1 MDIWYNDFNSFF
13 DINNLLI
20 YVTTSDMVYI
30 EKLNTILRLSMYISI
45 LLFAVLN
52 DRRAFFLVIIVA
64 IITYIL
70 YSVEN
75 NQEEYIDIDYD
86 RVINK
91 EKYTEEKCTKPTIEN
106 PFMNVMMNEY
116 QDNPKRGKACDV
128 DQVKEYV
135 DDYFE
140 NTLYRSVD
148 DIYNKDSSTRQYY
161 TMPNTNIPNDQ
172 EGFANFCYGDMISAK
187 EGNEFA
193 LGRNQPRLGST
204 YT

>member
-1 MDIWYNDFNSFF
+1 MDIWYNDLNSFF
-13 DINNLLI
+13 NINNLLI
-20 YVTTSDMVYI
+20 YVPTSDMVYI

-52 DRRAFFLVIIVA
+52 DRRAFFLVMIVA

-70 YSVEN
+70 YSAEN
-75 NQEEYIDIDYD
+75 NQEEYREIDYD

-91 EKYTEEKCTKPTIEN
+91 EQYTEEKCTKPTMEN

-116 QDNPKRGKACDV
+116 QENPKRGKACDV

-172 EGFANFCYGDMISAK
+172 EGFANWLYKIPEKTCK
-187 EGNEFA
+187 EGNGEKCKYF
-193 LGRNQPRLGST
+193 S
-204 YT
+204 

>member
-1 MDIWYNDFNSFF
+1 MDIWYDDLNSFF
-13 DINNLLI
+13 NINNLLI
-20 YVTTSDMVYI
+20 YFPTSDMVYI

-70 YSVEN
+70 HSVEN
-75 NQEEYIDIDYD
+75 SHEEYREIDDTKVLQNENY
-86 RVINK
+86 V
-91 EKYTEEKCTKPTIEN
+91 EEKCTKPTMQN
-106 PFMNVMMNEY
+106 PFMNVTMNEY
-116 QDNPKRGKACDV
+116 HENPKRGRACDV
-128 DQVKEYV
+128 DQVKNYV

-172 EGFANFCYGDMISAK
+172 EGFANWLYKIPEKTCK
-187 EGNEFA
+187 EGNGEKCKYF
-193 LGRNQPRLGST
+193 S
-204 YT
+204 

>member
-1 MDIWYNDFNSFF
+1 MDIWYDDLNSFF
-13 DINNLLI
+13 NINNLLI
-20 YVTTSDMVYI
+20 YFPTSDMVYI

-70 YSVEN
+70 HSVEN
-75 NQEEYIDIDYD
+75 SHEEYREIDDTKVLLNENY
-86 RVINK
+86 V
-91 EKYTEEKCTKPTIEN
+91 EEKCTKPTMQN
-106 PFMNVMMNEY
+106 PFMNVTMNEY
-116 QDNPKRGKACDV
+116 QENPKRGRACDV
-128 DQVKEYV
+128 DQVKNYV

-172 EGFANFCYGDMISAK
+172 EGFANWLYRIPEKTCK
-187 EGNEFA
+187 EGNGEKCKYF
-193 LGRNQPRLGST
+193 S
-204 YT
+204 

>member
-1 MDIWYNDFNSFF
+1 MDIWYNDLNSFF
-13 DINNLLI
+13 NINNLLI
-20 YVTTSDMVYI
+20 YFPTSDMVYI

-52 DRRAFFLVIIVA
+52 DRRAFFLVMIVA

-75 NQEEYIDIDYD
+75 NQEEYREIDYD

-91 EKYTEEKCTKPTIEN
+91 EQYTEEKCTKPTMEN

-116 QDNPKRGKACDV
+116 QENPKRGKACDV

-172 EGFANFCYGDMISAK
+172 EGFANWLYKIPEKTCK
-187 EGNEFA
+187 EGNGEKCKYF
-193 LGRNQPRLGST
+193 S
-204 YT
+204 

>member
-1 MDIWYNDFNSFF
+1 MDIWYNDLNSFF

-20 YVTTSDMVYI
+20 YFPTSDMVYI

-86 RVINK
+86 IDRCI
-91 EKYTEEKCTKPTIEN
+91 C
-106 PFMNVMMNEY
+106 
-116 QDNPKRGKACDV
+116 
-128 DQVKEYV
+128 
-135 DDYFE
+135 
-140 NTLYRSVD
+140 SV
-148 DIYNKDSSTRQYY
+148 
-161 TMPNTNIPNDQ
+161 
-172 EGFANFCYGDMISAK
+172 
-187 EGNEFA
+187 
-193 LGRNQPRLGST
+193 
-204 YT
+204 

>member
-1 MDIWYNDFNSFF
+1 MDIWYNDLNSFF

-20 YVTTSDMVYI
+20 YFPTSDMVYI

-86 RVINK
+86 RVIDK
-91 EKYTEEKCTKPTIEN
+91 EKYTTEEKCTKPTIEN

-116 QDNPKRGKACDV
+116 QENPKRGKACDV

-172 EGFANFCYGDMISAK
+172 EGFANWLYKIPEKTCK
-187 EGNEFA
+187 EGNGEKCKYF
-193 LGRNQPRLGST
+193 S
-204 YT
+204 

>member
-1 MDIWYNDFNSFF
+1 
-13 DINNLLI
+13 
-20 YVTTSDMVYI
+20 
-30 EKLNTILRLSMYISI
+30 MYISI

-70 YSVEN
+70 HSVEN
-75 NQEEYIDIDYD
+75 SHEEYREIDDTKVLQNENYI
-86 RVINK
+86 
-91 EKYTEEKCTKPTIEN
+91 EEKCTKPTMQN
-106 PFMNVMMNEY
+106 PFMNVTMNEY
-116 QDNPKRGKACDV
+116 QENPKRGRACDV
-128 DQVKEYV
+128 DQVKNYV

-172 EGFANFCYGDMISAK
+172 EGFANWLYKIPEKTCK
-187 EGNEFA
+187 EGNGEKCKYF
-193 LGRNQPRLGST
+193 S
-204 YT
+204 

>member
-20 YVTTSDMVYI
+20 YFPTSDMVYI

-75 NQEEYIDIDYD
+75 NQEEYREIDYD

-91 EKYTEEKCTKPTIEN
+91 EQYTEETCTKPTMEN

-116 QDNPKRGKACDV
+116 QENPKRGKACDV

-172 EGFANFCYGDMISAK
+172 EGFANWLYKIPEKTCK
-187 EGNEFA
+187 EGNGEKCKYF
-193 LGRNQPRLGST
+193 S
-204 YT
+204 

>member
-20 YVTTSDMVYI
+20 YFPTSDMVYI

-75 NQEEYIDIDYD
+75 NQEEYREIDYD

-91 EKYTEEKCTKPTIEN
+91 EQYTEEKCTKPTMEN

-116 QDNPKRGKACDV
+116 QENPKRGKACDV

-172 EGFANFCYGDMISAK
+172 EGFANWLYKIPEKTCK
-187 EGNEFA
+187 EGNGEKCKYF
-193 LGRNQPRLGST
+193 S
-204 YT
+204 

>member
-1 MDIWYNDFNSFF
+1 MDIWYNDLNSFF

-20 YVTTSDMVYI
+20 YFPTSDMVYI

-52 DRRAFFLVIIVA
+52 DRRAFFLVMIVA

-75 NQEEYIDIDYD
+75 NQEEYREIDYD

-91 EKYTEEKCTKPTIEN
+91 EQYTEEKCTKPTMEN

-116 QDNPKRGKACDV
+116 QENPKRGKACDV

-135 DDYFE
+135 DNYFE

-172 EGFANFCYGDMISAK
+172 EGFANWLYKIPEKTCK
-187 EGNEFA
+187 EGNGEKCKYF
-193 LGRNQPRLGST
+193 S
-204 YT
+204 

>member
-1 MDIWYNDFNSFF
+1 MDIWYNDLNSFF

-20 YVTTSDMVYI
+20 YFPTSDMVYI

-52 DRRAFFLVIIVA
+52 DRRAFFLVMIVA

-75 NQEEYIDIDYD
+75 NQEEYREIDYD

-91 EKYTEEKCTKPTIEN
+91 EQYTEEKCTKPTMEN

-116 QDNPKRGKACDV
+116 QENPKRGKACDV

-172 EGFANFCYGDMISAK
+172 EGFANWLYKIPEKTCK
-187 EGNEFA
+187 EGNGEKCKYF
-193 LGRNQPRLGST
+193 S
-204 YT
+204 

>member
-1 MDIWYNDFNSFF
+1 MDIWYNDLNSFF
-13 DINNLLI
+13 NINNLLI
-20 YVTTSDMVYI
+20 YFPTSDMVYI

-52 DRRAFFLVIIVA
+52 DRRAFFLVMIVA

-75 NQEEYIDIDYD
+75 NQEEYREIDYD
-86 RVINK
+86 RVMNK
-91 EKYTEEKCTKPTIEN
+91 EQYTEEKCTKPTIEN

-116 QDNPKRGKACDV
+116 QENPKRGKACNV

-172 EGFANFCYGDMISAK
+172 EGFANWLYKIPEKTCK
-187 EGNEFA
+187 EGNGEKCKYF
-193 LGRNQPRLGST
+193 S
-204 YT
+204 

>member
-1 MDIWYNDFNSFF
+1 MDIWYNDLNSFF

-20 YVTTSDMVYI
+20 YFPTSDMVYI

-52 DRRAFFLVIIVA
+52 DRRAFFLVLIVA

-116 QDNPKRGKACDV
+116 QENPKRGKACDV

-172 EGFANFCYGDMISAK
+172 EGFANWLYKIPEKTCK
-187 EGNEFA
+187 EGNGEKCKYF
-193 LGRNQPRLGST
+193 S
-204 YT
+204 